1 MADLSDDNVLA
12 TVSVRPSPLLFWLT
26 VDLRVSEKS
35 ISGKQPNT
43 VLGII
48 PAGYKKVSYALKQ
61 VSGVAVETKVS
72 VSKILLGALVFFAGV
87 MAFSS
92 NLFLGLLLAIL
103 GAALFVAGLTAAL
116 AITNTGSV
124 TQYITVSLLDRAK
137 LEEFASVTQ
146 KAVLDVN

>member
-61 VSGVAVETKVS
+61 VSGVDVETKVS

-116 AITNTGSV
+116 AITNTGGA